1 MPMRGTAAGG
11 LADRRAGRRRRAGR
25 MVALLYALGA
35 GVPSLGAQT
44 SPFLPLDDPR
54 VPLLEYLFL
63 RGDVRDP
70 SRMVRPVRT
79 GDLVAALSE
88 SRPGWSASSSRLVER
103 LRGSPAQPTPEAW
116 WRNTPPLRAL

>member
-35 GVPSLGAQT
+35 GVPGLGAQT

-63 RGDVRDP
+63 RGAVGAP
-70 SRMVRPVRT
+70 PRMWRRVRPGT
-79 GDLVAALSE
+79 LVAALSE
-88 SRPGWSASSSRLVER
+88 SRPGGSASSSGLGER
-103 LRGSPAQPTPEAW
+103 LRGSLAQP
-116 WRNTPPLRAL
+116 